1 MQIKKDSVYFNREL
15 SWLDFNDRV
24 LHEAYDP
31 RNPLIERLKFLAIFS
46 ANLDEFFMVR
56 VSGILEHLDIDF
68 EKENQTGLTPPELM
82 IEIRSHL
89 QLRVKE
95 QHSLFHNILRK
106 ALTEEGI
113 AILSCE
119 SLTQEDKD
127 SANQYFESSIFPVLT
142 PLMVDASH
150 PFPRMANLSLNL
162 AVVVEDPETG
172 TVRFARVKVPD
183 SLPRFVT
190 VTSAHQ
196 PPRDQLVKAIPL
208 EDVIAD
214 NLSTLFP
221 GMKIVGQYGF
231 RITRD
236 GDFPIKESE
245 ADDLLVAVETEISKR
260 RIDGFVCR
268 LEISDSMPEYLRDQ
282 LIKDLGVR
290 TEDVFVITGLMNLKD
305 LFFFTSINRTSLK
318 YPEWQPVIP
327 PRIRAA
333 IAVQANHQD
342 AAAPLDLFSVIREG
356 DVLVHHPYD
365 SFSQTVE
372 LFIANA
378 ADDPCVLA
386 IKMTL
391 YRTSGDSPIIHSLI
405 RAARNRKQ
413 VVVLIEVLAR
423 FDEANNIEW
432 AKRLEQAGIHVV
444 YGVIGLKTHTKTT
457 LIVRKENNALVRYC
471 HIGTG
476 NYNSKTARL
485 YTDIGILSCRE
496 EIGSDLTHLFN
507 YLTGYSRQKE
517 YKALLVAP
525 LTLRTGM
532 ESLIRR
538 EIAIAKSGHPAH
550 IIAKMNSLTD
560 LNMIDLL
567 YEASNAGVRIQLII
581 RGVCCLRPGLSGLS
595 ENIEVISIIGRFL
608 EHSRIFWFRND
619 GDESLY
625 IGSADW
631 MTRNLDR
638 RVEAVVPITSN
649 EIRTQLTELLN
660 VMLTDNRQA
669 WDLDVNG
676 DWRQRNPAPDEEE
689 RATQV
694 LLMDRANQI
703 DQIWMSS
710 APDEE
715 LQIAV
720 SALKEKL
727 WPSNPS

>member
-1 MQIKKDSVYFNREL
+1 
-15 SWLDFNDRV
+15 
-24 LHEAYDP
+24 
-31 RNPLIERLKFLAIFS
+31 
-46 ANLDEFFMVR
+46 
-56 VSGILEHLDIDF
+56 
-68 EKENQTGLTPPELM
+68 
-82 IEIRSHL
+82 
-89 QLRVKE
+89 
-95 QHSLFHNILRK
+95 
-106 ALTEEGI
+106 
-113 AILSCE
+113 
-119 SLTQEDKD
+119 
-127 SANQYFESSIFPVLT
+127 
-142 PLMVDASH
+142 
-150 PFPRMANLSLNL
+150 
-162 AVVVEDPETG
+162 
-172 TVRFARVKVPD
+172 
-183 SLPRFVT
+183 
-190 VTSAHQ
+190 
-196 PPRDQLVKAIPL
+196 
-208 EDVIAD
+208 
-214 NLSTLFP
+214 
-221 GMKIVGQYGF
+221 
-231 RITRD
+231 
-236 GDFPIKESE
+236 
-245 ADDLLVAVETEISKR
+245 
-260 RIDGFVCR
+260 
-268 LEISDSMPEYLRDQ
+268 
-282 LIKDLGVR
+282 
-290 TEDVFVITGLMNLKD
+290 
-305 LFFFTSINRTSLK
+305 
-318 YPEWQPVIP
+318 
-327 PRIRAA
+327 
-333 IAVQANHQD
+333 
-342 AAAPLDLFSVIREG
+342 
-356 DVLVHHPYD
+356 
-365 SFSQTVE
+365 
-372 LFIANA
+372 
-378 ADDPCVLA
+378 
-386 IKMTL
+386 MTL